1 MVKPNGWLDE
11 KVDTPSKGKILSAA
25 QKEFA
30 ARGFAGA
37 RMEAIARSA
46 GCNKAM
52 LFYYFSS
59 KDNLYRAVLSR
70 ALGEIFAEIGRV
82 IHERLTPGI
91 FMEKFPEIYIRF
103 LARNPDLPRIL
114 IFDLI
119 HNPENISRTVA
130 EIFRENA
137 SFMPQRLLDMILAW
151 HAQGLISE
159 ADPLHFMLNVVS
171 LSIFSFVGRPMV
183 EAISGFTVENDEE
196 FYRKRIHSVVNILK
210 KGMLK

>member
-1 MVKPNGWLDE
+1 MDDE
-11 KVDTPSKGKILSAA
+11 NVSRKDVILAA
-25 QKEFA
+25 ARREFA
-30 ARGFAGA
+30 GHGFSGA
-37 RMEAIARSA
+37 RVEAIARAA

-59 KDNLYRAVLSR
+59 KEKLYRAVLDQ
-70 ALGEIFAEIGRV
+70 ALAEIFAEIGSV
-82 IHERLTPGI
+82 VQARLTPES
-91 FMEKFPEIYIRF
+91 FMERFPEIYIRF

-119 HNPENISRTVA
+119 HNPENISRTVG

-137 SFMPQRLLDMILAW
+137 SFMPQRLLDMIRAW

-183 EAISGFTVENDEE
+183 EAISGFKVRDEDE
-196 FYRKRIHSVVNILK
+196 FYRTRIQSVVHILK